1 MNWRQ
6 QLVGVPARIVSH
18 APPVHHGRIG
28 SIKEIHGTVAVIDF
42 STPDTP
48 DPYGPNGYIELV
60 HVDLRGLLLLPKPQ
74 PKPAPKRRLLS
85 VMLGAR
91 A

>member
-6 QLVGVPARIVSH
+6 QLVGVPVRIVSH

-28 SIKEIHGTVAVIDF
+28 PIKEIHGTVAVVDF
-42 STPDTP
+42 TTADQV
-48 DPYGPNGYIELV
+48 ELV

-85 VMLGAR
+85 VIGAR